1 MTIISISGW
10 EAKGLAAT
18 GGVVSPSLRKKKL
31 LNTLIVLSF
40 GFVAISLGKLIIF
53 NNKIK

>member
-18 GGVVSPSLRKKKL
+18 GGVVSPSIRQKKL
-31 LNTLIVLSF
+31 LNAFIASLIKN
-40 GFVAISLGKLIIF
+40 ICYGK
-53 NNKIK
+53 

>member
-10 EAKGLAAT
+10 EAKDLAAT

-31 LNTLIVLSF
+31 LNTLIVYF
-40 GFVAISLGKLIIF
+40 ITNICYGK
-53 NNKIK
+53 